1 MTRIKIA
8 DSEWEVM
15 QVAWQSRQ
23 VTAAEVIEQL
33 TPHTGWSHRTV
44 RTLLSRL
51 VEKGALIAEQD
62 GHRYQYRAA
71 VTRHRC
77 IREAGRSFLDK
88 VFGGDPAQLLTHFVR
103 DSQISPEQAAELKRL
118 LDEKLKDQE

>member
-1 MTRIKIA
+1 MTRINIA

-15 QVAWQSRQ
+15 QVVWQLRQ
-23 VTAAEVIEQL
+23 ATAAEVIQRL

-51 VEKGALIAEQD
+51 VDKGALIAEQD
-62 GHRYQYRAA
+62 GHRYQYRPA
-71 VTRHRC
+71 VTRNRC

-88 VFGGDPAQLLTHFVR
+88 VFGGDPAELLTHFVR
-103 DSQISPEQAAELKRL
+103 DSEISTEDAAELKRL
-118 LDEKLKDQE
+118 LDEKLKDRE